1 MATKKTTSQAEK
13 RVSGAKNK
21 KSTTGNSGVKRSPKK
36 PAPPPKK
43 PPVIKTEYDS
53 PIPATTLT
61 ACISLL
67 TFVLFMVIAIKPEG
81 ALLRVVQSVVLGL
94 LGRGGFYFA
103 IPALLYLF
111 YINVFQRRTRTRLR
125 SWCLVVCVVLW
136 GAIYHLAVERDEH
149 FWDWSLFG
157 ILYNGGLG
165 GSSGGVICGTVALG
179 LEWACGKLL
188 SYGILIISTLLTLL
202 GSMELTP
209 ASLLRAIANRPREE
223 DWEDDDYI
231 EPAAIV
237 VNRIANKQLEQKRR
251 RREKALQ
258 ETQDRNVKALPENT
272 RTAEPG
278 KKALPGDT
286 AASKPK
292 QPKPSND
299 TGRAVEQRRPR
310 AAEQTQPPQPLPEN
324 DTVKQVPGRGA
335 AFMSRIDG
343 EIGAPL
349 AGTSEYVREEIPNVF
364 DEPIDLTAFEP
375 MDESERGGMPELA
388 LAEPETVIEQ
398 VPIIVEKPSVVPE
411 QATKP
416 RKTKTAAAPEP
427 QETQKSSEGRAMTA
441 KEAAQSADL
450 VAAEIAQGENK
461 PCPEYR
467 FPPMELLKRPG
478 KGSGDGTEEM
488 RENSRRLNETL
499 ASFRIDAHII
509 NVTRGPSVTRYEVE
523 LDKGVR
529 LNKLTGCADDIA
541 LSLGASGVRIAAVP
555 GKISVV
561 GIEVPNRVVTTVSL
575 REVIDSPEF
584 GSAKSKSSFA
594 VGKDIGGSCIIGN
607 IARMP
612 HLLIAGTTGSGK
624 SVCMNSIII
633 SLLYKAG
640 PEDVKLIMVDPK
652 MVELGI
658 YNGIPHLL
666 IPVVTDPKKAAG
678 SLQWAVTEM
687 LRRYK
692 LMSDAGVRDLESYN
706 SIVEAEE
713 QGSRMPQIVVII
725 DELADM
731 MMVAAKEVEDSI
743 CRIAQMGRAAGMHLI
758 IATQRPSA
766 DVITG
771 LMKANIPSRIAFS
784 VASAMES
791 RIILDTVG
799 AEKLVGKGDMLY
811 APIGSG
817 KPLRVQGC
825 FVTDGEVEK
834 VAEFVKAN
842 SATDYNQEVLE
853 EIEKKA
859 QQTGKKPGAAEPEP
873 SEEELEGDEML
884 PAAVDVILETG
895 QASVSMLQR
904 RLKLGYARAAR
915 IVDEMEEKGIVG
927 PFQGSKPR
935 AILITKEQWAAR
947 QSGGAGSLGP
957 EDDMLEDME

>member
-1 MATKKTTSQAEK
+1 MATKKTSSQAEK
-13 RVSGAKNK
+13 RVSTTKKRATADAGAKPASK
-21 KSTTGNSGVKRSPKK
+21 KSQK
-36 PAPPPKK
+36 PPK
-43 PPVIKTEYDS
+43 PVKKNPKVKTEYDNF
-53 PIPATTLT
+53 IPTNAIV
-61 ACISLL
+61 AIFSLL
-67 TFVLFMVIAIKPEG
+67 LFILFAVISVRPDG
-81 ALLRVVQSVVLGL
+81 ALLKLIKSIVLGL
-94 LGRGGFYFA
+94 IGPAGFYFS

-111 YINVFQRRTRTRLR
+111 VIHAFSRKNAMMR
-125 SWCLVVCVVLW
+125 SLCLLAFVLLSGGGYHLVVQNYEYASTGLMVIVDLYKG
-136 GAIYHLAVERDEH
+136 GATGA
-149 FWDWSLFG
+149 
-157 ILYNGGLG
+157 
-165 GSSGGVICGTVALG
+165 SGGVICGGLAMLLRWSCGTTV
-179 LEWACGKLL
+179 
-188 SYGILIISTLLTLL
+188 SYIITITAAVFTLL
-202 GSMELTP
+202 GAFQITIPSII
-209 ASLLRAIANRPREE
+209 RAIANRPRA
-223 DWEDDDYI
+223 DWEEEEEDYI

-237 VNRIANKQLEQKRR
+237 VNHIANKQIAHKRQQ
-251 RREKALQ
+251 RERAMQAAQQLS
-258 ETQDRNVKALPENT
+258 QDLPQPPSHAAPSAR
-272 RTAEPG
+272 RTAAKVQEQPAPVQQPPVVDEVKHMPG
-278 KKALPGDT
+278 KG
-286 AASKPK
+286 AS
-292 QPKPSND
+292 
-299 TGRAVEQRRPR
+299 
-310 AAEQTQPPQPLPEN
+310 
-324 DTVKQVPGRGA
+324 
-335 AFMSRIDG
+335 FMDRIDV

-349 AGTSEYVREEIPNVF
+349 PGTNGYVHEEIPDVF
-364 DEPIDLTAFEP
+364 EEPVSHMPPERMEP
-375 MDESERGGMPELA
+375 EAMDPVIPAQMPELDM
-388 LAEPETVIEQ
+388 
-398 VPIIVEKPSVVPE
+398 EKPLPPAPRLE
-411 QATKP
+411 KP
-416 RKTKTAAAPEP
+416 APAAAPV
-427 QETQKSSEGRAMTA
+427 QESVQPSSGKVSA
-441 KEAAQSADL
+441 KDTRESAQQ
-450 VAAEIAQGENK
+450 VAQEIARGQQTQRA
-461 PCPEYR
+461 EYC
-467 FPPMELLKRPG
+467 FPPLELLRRPG
-478 KGSGDGTEEM
+478 RGGGDGTEEM

-584 GSAKSKSSFA
+584 TRAKSKSSFA
-594 VGKDIGGSCIIGN
+594 VGKDIGGNCIIGN
-607 IARMP
+607 IAKMP

-633 SLLYKAG
+633 SLLYKAA

-706 SIVEAEE
+706 SIMEAEE
-713 QGSRMPQIVVII
+713 DGEKMPQVVIII

-784 VASAMES
+784 VASSMES
-791 RIILDTVG
+791 RIILDTMG
-799 AEKLVGKGDMLY
+799 AEKLVGKGDMLF
-811 APIGSG
+811 APIGCG

-825 FVTDGEVEK
+825 FVTDSEVES
-834 VAEFVKAN
+834 VAEYVKEHYVA
-842 SATDYNQEVLE
+842 DYNQQVLE

-859 QQTGKKPGAAEPEP
+859 MQTGKKSGAIADPDP
-873 SEEELEGDEML
+873 SDEELEGDEML

-935 AILITKEQWAAR
+935 TILITKEQWQAR
-947 QSGGAGSLGP
+947 KNGQSP
-957 EDDMLEDME
+957 DFEEEPPFDVE